1 MKQREKEILDVMETL
16 GFEVR
21 GVPFVRTVELLLGE
35 HIRLMQEIE
44 IDNKEFFKREL
55 ERVVKQPTN

>member
-1 MKQREKEILDVMETL
+1 MKQREKEILDMMETL

>member
-1 MKQREKEILDVMETL
+1 MKQREKEILEMMETL

>member
-1 MKQREKEILDVMETL
+1 MKQREKEILEMMETL

-21 GVPFVRTVELLLGE
+21 GVPFVRAVELLLGE

>member
-1 MKQREKEILDVMETL
+1 MKQREKEILEMMETL
-16 GFEVR
+16 GFEVS
-21 GVPFVRTVELLLGE
+21 GVPFVRAVELLLGE

>member
-1 MKQREKEILDVMETL
+1 MMETL
-16 GFEVR
+16 GFEVS
-21 GVPFVRTVELLLGE
+21 GVPFVRAVELLLGE

>member
-1 MKQREKEILDVMETL
+1 MKQREKEILDMMETL
-16 GFEVR
+16 GFEVS
-21 GVPFVRTVELLLGE
+21 GVPFVRAVELLLGE